1 MKVYCI
7 DGRGLSSNT
16 YILEDN
22 GEAFIFDPSAKEKEI
37 SDVLDKIGATPVA
50 IVLTHGHFDH
60 TLTLSDVREKY
71 GVPVMIHTKDNE
83 MLGDSEKNAGKLLI
97 WKRFDNDP
105 ADKTFDDGDVLLMGG
120 HKVKVLHTPG
130 HTKGSCCFIADGIMI
145 SGDTIFAQGFGRY
158 DLYGGDG
165 QVLFSTLNS
174 FKELDGSLRIYPGH
188 GESALLSDALQSI
201 EISN

>member
-7 DGRGLSSNT
+7 EGRGFSSNT
-16 YILEDN
+16 YILENN

-60 TLTLSDVREKY
+60 TLALSPVREKY
-71 GVPVMIHTKDNE
+71 NVPVMIHTKDNE
-83 MLGDSEKNAGKLLI
+83 MLGDSGKNAGKLLI
-97 WKRFDNDP
+97 WKKFDNDP
-105 ADKTFDDGDVLLMGG
+105 ADKTFEGGDLLMLGG
-120 HKVKVLHTPG
+120 DDVKVLHTPG
-130 HTKGSCCFIADGIMI
+130 HTKGSCCFISDGIMI

-188 GESALLSDALQSI
+188 GESAVLADALQSI
-201 EISN
+201 GI

>member
-7 DGRGLSSNT
+7 EGRGFSSNT
-16 YILEDN
+16 YILENN

-37 SDVLDKIGATPVA
+37 SDVLDRSGAKPVG
-50 IVLTHGHFDH
+50 IILTHGHFDH
-60 TLTLSDVREKY
+60 TLTLSEVRERYK
-71 GVPVMIHTKDNE
+71 VPVMIHTLDNE

-97 WKRFDNDP
+97 WKKFDNDP
-105 ADKTFDDGDVLLMGG
+105 ADKTFEGGDLLELGG
-120 HKVKVLHTPG
+120 GEVKVLHTPG
-130 HTKGSCCFIADGIMI
+130 HTKGSCCFISDGIMI
-145 SGDTIFAQGFGRY
+145 SGDTIFAHGFGRY

-188 GESALLSDALQSI
+188 GESAVLADALRNI
-201 EISN
+201 GISN

>member
-7 DGRGLSSNT
+7 EGRGFSSNT
-16 YILEDN
+16 YILENN

-83 MLGDSEKNAGKLLI
+83 MLGDSDKNAGKLLI
-97 WKRFDNDP
+97 WKKFDNDP
-105 ADKTFDDGDVLLMGG
+105 TDKTFEGGDLLMLGG
-120 HKVKVLHTPG
+120 DDVKVLHTPG
-130 HTKGSCCFIADGIMI
+130 HTKGSCCFISDGIMI

-188 GESALLSDALQSI
+188 GESAVLADALRNI
-201 EISN
+201 GISN

>member
-16 YILEDN
+16 YILENN

-105 ADKTFDDGDVLLMGG
+105 ADKTFDDGDVLMLGG

-174 FKELDGSLRIYPGH
+174 FKKLDGSLRIYPGH

-201 EISN
+201 GISN

>member
-83 MLGDSEKNAGKLLI
+83 MLGDSDKNAGKLLI

-105 ADKTFDDGDVLLMGG
+105 ADKTFDDGDVLLLGG

-174 FKELDGSLRIYPGH
+174 FKKLDGSLRIYPGH

-201 EISN
+201 GISN

>member
-16 YILEDN
+16 YILENN

-105 ADKTFDDGDVLLMGG
+105 ADKTFDDGDVLMLGG

-174 FKELDGSLRIYPGH
+174 FKKLDGSLRIYPGH

-201 EISN
+201 GILN

>member
-16 YILEDN
+16 YILENN

-201 EISN
+201 GISN